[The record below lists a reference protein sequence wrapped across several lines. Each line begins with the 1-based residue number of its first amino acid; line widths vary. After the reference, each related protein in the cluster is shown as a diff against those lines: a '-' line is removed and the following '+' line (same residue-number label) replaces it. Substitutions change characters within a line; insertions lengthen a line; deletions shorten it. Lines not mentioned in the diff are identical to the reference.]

1 MKLKAWNSMASSF
14 CQESKSFLPWDFYF
28 FGENDLILSSSW
40 AEKKTEN
47 KPWIL
52 CEIHF
57 HKCTKKSFWEFTLNI
72 FVFRSVSLESI
83 KPISYLWRV
92 VQIWPK
98 FSHQNKSVESSWLRY
113 FCVISRKKELY
124 QVDLFLLFQCILN
137 FLFFFC
143 SIKCRN
149 EALNSHHKFECRIA
163 SSLERTQLNKLPL
176 VMASIRAITQRPVE
190 YFVQEAAQG

>member
-1 MKLKAWNSMASSF
+1 MKYIFTRVVQK
-14 CQESKSFLPWDFYF
+14 
-28 FGENDLILSSSW
+28 SSW
-40 AEKKTEN
+40 KFTVLTFCYSKAF
-47 KPWIL
+47 L
-52 CEIHF
+52 C
-57 HKCTKKSFWEFTLNI
+57 SF
-72 FVFRSVSLESI
+72 
-83 KPISYLWRV
+83 KPISYLLRV

-98 FSHQNKSVESSWLRY
+98 FSHQNKSVESNCLGI
-113 FCVISRKKELY
+113 FVISRKKNLPSRF
-124 QVDLFLLFQCILN
+124 VFTISMHFK
-137 FLFFFC
+137 FFFFC